1 MAIIDHHKNI
11 MNSPSGPE
19 VCDTFCP
26 ASAEKV
32 AQLKQGLSDE
42 DAAGMADIY
51 KALSDP
57 TRVKVAYM
65 LDQGGELCV
74 CDIAEVL
81 GSSVATASHHLRTL
95 KNKHIAKSRKEGKN
109 VYYSLK
115 DDHIRT
121 LLHMTL
127 EHQKEKVSL

>member
-1 MAIIDHHKNI
+1 MANTPTNTQEAQENDRLEECE
-11 MNSPSGPE
+11 SYCPST
-19 VCDTFCP
+19 D
-26 ASAEKV
+26 KV
-32 AQLKQGLSDE
+32 HRLKRDISEE
-42 DAAGMADIY
+42 DVAGMAEIF
-51 KALSDP
+51 KALADP

-65 LDQGGELCV
+65 LDREGELCV
-74 CDIAEVL
+74 CDVAEVL
-81 GSSVATASHHLRTL
+81 GSSTATASHHLRTL

-127 EHQKEKVSL
+127 EHQKEKVNA